1 MYSHLQAG
9 TPIAINPRTNKPF
22 KEGDEVFE
30 GDLIAYSGK
39 TGNAFNDVSVPNKHV
54 HLGIGTDWQ
63 TDHRKTNWIDP
74 LPFLNGTIDVD
85 PENKKSSEEF
95 YNIKCD

>member
-1 MYSHLQAG
+1 M
-9 TPIAINPRTNKPF
+9 
-22 KEGDEVFE
+22 
-30 GDLIAYSGK
+30 GDLDHHFGLPDSSEAHFAIK
-39 TGNAFNDVSVPNKHV
+39 VPRILRDLDQKKEAR
-54 HLGIGTDWQ
+54 
-63 TDHRKTNWIDP
+63 HRKTNGIDP